1 MAILEASG
9 VSVLRGG
16 KAIVDDVSASWSAP
30 GLVGVIGPNGAGKST
45 LLLAL
50 AGLLRPEKGAVAL
63 DGAPVLGMDRRALAK
78 RRGYLPQNARCEWP
92 ISVERVVAL
101 GLTPILPAF
110 GDLPAS
116 EKSRVGEML
125 ALCDLAAKREQ
136 SVTTL
141 SGGELARA
149 MLARA
154 MVGDP
159 ELLIADEPIAGLDP
173 KHALDAMHRLRDA
186 AARGRLV
193 IVALHDL
200 SLAARYAD
208 RILALKGGRAVA
220 DGPTGEVFTP
230 GLLKELFEIDA
241 RIERDEAGLC
251 VRFVDAA

>member
-1 MAILEASG
+1 MLEARDVSVIRDGKRIVDG
-9 VSVLRGG
+9 VSVSLQ
-16 KAIVDDVSASWSAP
+16 AP
-30 GLVGVIGPNGAGKST
+30 GLVAVIGPNGAGKST
-45 LLLAL
+45 LLLTL
-50 AGLLRPEKGAVAL
+50 AGLLAPEGGAVAL
-63 DGAPVLGMDRRALAK
+63 DQSPVLTIDRRALAK

-101 GLTPILPAF
+101 GLTPVLPAF
-110 GDLPAS
+110 GDLPPS
-116 EKSRVGEML
+116 EKARVTEML
-125 ALCDLAAKREQ
+125 ALCDLTEKREQ
-136 SVTTL
+136 SAATL
-141 SGGELARA
+141 SGGELART

-173 KHALDAMHRLRDA
+173 RHALDAMRRLRDV

-208 RILALKGGRAVA
+208 RIVALKEGKVLA
-220 DGPTGEVFTP
+220 DGATSDVFTP
-230 GLLKELFEIDA
+230 ALLKQLFEVDA
-241 RIERDEAGLC
+241 RIERDEAGLS